1 MTPRIKHNLATAGLA
16 CWLLIWTVSL
26 SFAQKSYPTTRYR
39 GQQLLEERQVY
50 DLGSQL
56 YADSNSDFQAMSPSR
71 WSTPPVAARPAIA
84 SRKEG
89 SNLQSKN
96 PVKKLL
102 GSGAFPPRRDNM
114 DQNLDASVASKSKDS
129 YWSQAGI
136 DFSSA
141 SETPVRSQQRPDYKA
156 GVNAGYP
163 LPVSVGQAVSEASE
177 NLSSRAFAPAVPEPN
192 RNSWLTRARV
202 EREQSGELNPGNF
215 GATDWEVPA
224 TKSPLNQ
231 GFRRPEITR
240 RPNVECQP
248 SSGHSGLESE
258 CDLDKT
264 DSPSLEEI
272 LRTGRY
278 FGSANVSFLKP
289 VLQGDLAFQ
298 TSGAAGQFQNN
309 FDYSYSTASQ
319 FNFGF
324 ESKAGPGVSVNYLE
338 FNGTSEASSW
348 VSPNISMGETN
359 VDLGGVLNGIQ
370 LSDFDLNDTVTV
382 NDLLDVQSIEASF
395 FKEVKFKISRMGG
408 RVGFQWVEIE
418 RQTNASVAADG
429 STTIEW
435 EGKTQFQGA
444 GPTFG
449 LDYFRPIGH
458 TKIEFLASGDLG
470 LIFGQRDKI
479 LTDSAGIVFQNEGDD
494 EFLTNLNLF
503 LGAQYVISRGGNR
516 CFYLRSG
523 LDYQAWIGADN
534 PTASNSDFGLRGFS
548 LTLGYN
554 R

>member
-1 MTPRIKHNLATAGLA
+1 MTPRIKHNLARAGLA
-16 CWLLIWTVSL
+16 CWLLIWIVSL

-39 GQQLLEERQVY
+39 GQQLLEERKVY

-56 YADSNSDFQAMSPSR
+56 YADSNSDFQAMAPSR
-71 WSTPPVAARPAIA
+71 WSTPPVAARPVVV
-84 SRKEG
+84 SREEG
-89 SNLQSKN
+89 VNFQAKK
-96 PVKKLL
+96 PVKKLSGSRSLSQRSDNIDQKL
-102 GSGAFPPRRDNM
+102 GT
-114 DQNLDASVASKSKDS
+114 SVAGKSKGS

-141 SETPVRSQQRPDYKA
+141 SETPVRSQKRPDYKA
-156 GVNAGYP
+156 GLSAGYP
-163 LPVSVGQAVSEASE
+163 LPVSVEQTVSKASE
-177 NLSSRAFAPAVPEPN
+177 SLPPRGVMPAIPELN
-192 RNSWLTRARV
+192 RKSWQPRV
-202 EREQSGELNPGNF
+202 RLERGKTGELSPSNF
-215 GATDWEVPA
+215 RANDWDVPA
-224 TKSPLNQ
+224 AESLLDR

-240 RPNVECQP
+240 RPNVDYQP
-248 SSGHSGLESE
+248 SAGYSGLESE
-258 CDLDKT
+258 CDKDKT
-264 DSPSLEEI
+264 DSPSLKEI

-278 FGSANVSFLKP
+278 FGSANLSFLKP

-298 TSGAAGQFQNN
+298 TTGAAGQFQNK
-309 FDYSYSTASQ
+309 FDYNYSTASQ

-324 ESKAGPGVSVNYLE
+324 ESKAGPGVSINYWE
-338 FNGTSEASSW
+338 FDGTSEASSW
-348 VSPNISMGETN
+348 VSPDISMGETI

-382 NDLLDVQSIEASF
+382 NDLLDVQSLEASF

-408 RVGFQWVEIE
+408 RVGFQWVDIE
-418 RQTNASVAADG
+418 RQTNAVLAVDG
-429 STTIEW
+429 GTTIEW
-435 EGKTQFQGA
+435 AGKTQFQGA

-458 TKIEFLASGDLG
+458 TKIEFLARGDLG
-470 LIFGQRDKI
+470 LIFGQRDKVLI
-479 LTDSAGIVFQNEGDD
+479 DSAGAVFQNLGDD
-494 EFLTNLNLF
+494 EFLTNLNMF

-523 LDYQAWIGADN
+523 LDYRAWLGADN
-534 PTASNSDFGLRGFS
+534 TTASNSDFGLRGFS